1 MFILIAEDD
10 IVSRKAL
17 STMLQKQGHEVVE
30 AHDGVQAW
38 QQLHGLETPGLLILD
53 IMMPNMDGL
62 ELCKKI
68 RSSDNFNSAY
78 IILLTA
84 KTSKEDIVQG
94 LESGANDYITKPC
107 DFDELKAR
115 LNVGQRMLEMQSE
128 LLNELNEHRRTEK
141 RLRVSE
147 ERYKKLINS
156 SPDAVALLNEEG
168 RFLTVNPSMA
178 QRYNL
183 TQKQLEG
190 KTLHQ
195 VMPYEFAEKQAE
207 KSKEAME
214 KREIVYYEIEKQG
227 WYFQNYYIPVSTF
240 DNQKTY
246 QIISRDFT
254 EVKQTQNKLEKT
266 LDKLNKAV
274 QATVRALSLTLE
286 QRDAFTAGHQERV
299 ARLACIIA
307 RELELEEER
316 IQGLYFAGLVHDIG
330 KISVP
335 SEILSKPTR
344 LSDIEFSL
352 IKQHPQVGFEILKDI
367 EFPWPIADVVL
378 QHHERIDGSGYPNG
392 LSGNQILKKAKILAV
407 ADVVEAMTSHR
418 PYRPGLGLNAAL
430 EEVEKNRGTLYDQD
444 TVEVCLKLFRE
455 KGHSLDL

>member
-17 STMLQKQGHEVVE
+17 STILQKQGHEVVE

-68 RSSDNFNSAY
+68 RSSDNLNSAY

-107 DFDELKAR
+107 DYDELKAR

-128 LLNELNEHRRTEK
+128 LLNELNEHRLTEK

-195 VMPYEFAEKQAE
+195 VMPYEFAEKQTE

-392 LSGNQILKKAKILAV
+392 LSGNQIMKKAKILAV

-418 PYRPGLGLNAAL
+418 PYRPGLGLNVAL

-455 KGHSLDL
+455 KGHSLDY